1 MLEIQ
6 SIKQCNSG
14 KLIHLAHSIKKK
26 KTKNCLFL
34 THSIKKTLYSLKKY
48 FFKEDLFFCLKTNI

>member
-26 KTKNCLFL
+26 NNEKLFVFDTLNKKNFIF
-34 THSIKKTLYSLKKY
+34 IKKV
-48 FFKEDLFFCLKTNI
+48 FF